1 MLPCPSPSHFLTVIQ
16 PCDVVRGPLHFV
28 SVPFILWIML
38 RHCLA
43 NHLLILPDNVCVECT
58 SRVRRYELDIKFT
71 PASCV
76 PSLSTVTLPPG
87 KEWWNCT
94 WFVISLNSSDEF
106 TVLVCLLCSN
116 WSWTPLLVSLDRY
129 NRLYRSYE
137 CKCVLHLCFHLLLL
151 KS

>member
-1 MLPCPSPSHFLTVIQ
+1 MFPCPSPSHFLAIIQ

-76 PSLSTVTLPPG
+76 PSLSAVTLPPS
-87 KEWWNCT
+87 KEWWNSA
-94 WFVISLNSSDEF
+94 WFIITLNSSDEF
-106 TVLVCLLCSN
+106 TVLVNLCSSN
-116 WSWTPLLVSLDRY
+116 WSWTPLLVSLDSGSTGY
-129 NRLYRSYE
+129 K
-137 CKCVLHLCFHLLLL
+137 CKCVFHLCFHL
-151 KS
+151 